1 MDRWARILNHPARIV
16 PLGFALAVAV
26 VTGLLMLPAARR
38 GDGAAPFLTALFTAT
53 SAVCVT
59 GLSPV
64 DPATYW
70 SELGHAVILGGIQV
84 GGFGIMTGATLLA
97 VLVSGRLG
105 VRRRLQAQTET
116 RTPGTG
122 QVGEVV
128 GRLAVFVVAA
138 EALVAAVLTAR
149 FLALGDDRPAVA
161 LWHGVFHAVSAFNNA
176 GFALYSDNLIGF
188 ASDPLVLV
196 PVGLAVVLGGIG
208 FPVVLELSA
217 RWRRPATWT
226 THTRITVW
234 ATLLLLA
241 LGTLGTLVLEWTN
254 PATIGPMAVDD
265 KLLSS
270 WFHSAVSR
278 TAGFNSVDVTTMRT
292 QTWAITDALMFIGGG
307 SAGTAGG
314 VKVTTFFLLL
324 FVIIAEVR
332 GENDV
337 TVARRR
343 ISVLVQRQAT
353 VVALLGVF
361 VVGAGTLALLVT
373 TPFTLDQALFE
384 CISAFA
390 TVGMSTGITADLPGP
405 AQVVIILLM
414 YVGRV
419 GTVAVAA
426 ALALRTRKRLYR
438 YPEER
443 PIVG

>member
-1 MDRWARILNHPARIV
+1 
-16 PLGFALAVAV
+16 
-26 VTGLLMLPAARR
+26 
-38 GDGAAPFLTALFTAT
+38 
-53 SAVCVT
+53 
-59 GLSPV
+59 
-64 DPATYW
+64 
-70 SELGHAVILGGIQV
+70 
-84 GGFGIMTGATLLA
+84 
-97 VLVSGRLG
+97 
-105 VRRRLQAQTET
+105 
-116 RTPGTG
+116 
-122 QVGEVV
+122 
-128 GRLAVFVVAA
+128 
-138 EALVAAVLTAR
+138 
-149 FLALGDDRPAVA
+149 
-161 LWHGVFHAVSAFNNA
+161 
-176 GFALYSDNLIGF
+176 
-188 ASDPLVLV
+188 
-196 PVGLAVVLGGIG
+196 
-208 FPVVLELSA
+208 
-217 RWRRPATWT
+217 
-226 THTRITVW
+226 
-234 ATLLLLA
+234 
-241 LGTLGTLVLEWTN
+241 
-254 PATIGPMAVDD
+254 
-265 KLLSS
+265 
-270 WFHSAVSR
+270 
-278 TAGFNSVDVTTMRT
+278 MRT

-337 TVARRR
+337 TVASRR

-390 TVGMSTGITADLPGP
+390 TVGMTTGITADLPGP

>member
-149 FLALGDDRPAVA
+149 FLAVGDERPAVA

-176 GFALYSDNLIGF
+176 GFVLHSDNLIGF

-196 PVGLAVVLGGIG
+196 SVGLAVVLGGIG
-208 FPVVLELSA
+208 FPVVLELSS

-254 PATIGPMAVDD
+254 PATIGPMAVDA
-265 KLLSS
+265 SCCPAGS
-270 WFHSAVSR
+270 TRRSR
-278 TAGFNSVDVTTMRT
+278 GPR
-292 QTWAITDALMFIGGG
+292 G
-307 SAGTAGG
+307 S
-314 VKVTTFFLLL
+314 
-324 FVIIAEVR
+324 
-332 GENDV
+332 
-337 TVARRR
+337 
-343 ISVLVQRQAT
+343 
-353 VVALLGVF
+353 
-361 VVGAGTLALLVT
+361 
-373 TPFTLDQALFE
+373 TP
-384 CISAFA
+384 
-390 TVGMSTGITADLPGP
+390 ST
-405 AQVVIILLM
+405 
-414 YVGRV
+414 
-419 GTVAVAA
+419 
-426 ALALRTRKRLYR
+426 
-438 YPEER
+438 
-443 PIVG
+443 